1 MSASLKRDAS
11 VGLLKVGAVH
21 DSVAGVLPLALGS
34 GAGAAGRIA
43 IGTAVLGGTIIS
55 TLLGLL
61 FVPLFFVW
69 VRGWVARRKT
79 V

>member
-1 MSASLKRDAS
+1 NPSTTHFRFSDA
-11 VGLLKVGAVH
+11 LLVR
-21 DSVAGVLPLALGS
+21 LAPRYRQDMD
-34 GAGAAGRIA
+34 AAGRIA